1 MDNLAL
7 IADVESIASALNRTT
22 GKYTEAEMVALFIDD
37 ESYSEE
43 ARLIAA
49 EDTKRAF
56 SRSWKG
62 SYEFTH
68 GVVAHLDVTSRIM
81 ARDLKV
87 VA

>member
-1 MDNLAL
+1 MNSLTL
-7 IADVESIASALNRTT
+7 IEDVESIASILNRIT
-22 GKYTEAEMVALFIDD
+22 GKYTESEIIGLFIND
-37 ESYSEE
+37 ESYSDE

-49 EDTKRAF
+49 EDTHRAF

-62 SYEFTH
+62 SYEFTY

-87 VA
+87 AA